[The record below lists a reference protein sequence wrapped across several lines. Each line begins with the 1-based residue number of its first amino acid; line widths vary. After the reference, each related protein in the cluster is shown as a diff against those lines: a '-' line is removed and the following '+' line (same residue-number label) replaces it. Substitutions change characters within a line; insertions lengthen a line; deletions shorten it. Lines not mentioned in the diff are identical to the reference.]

1 MENLGCEAYV
11 FSPDPAEENKVAVYE
26 LWKDRDSL
34 HAHFDHENYFNMGSM
49 FGEIGLAGAES
60 KNGESPLVN
69 LSTMKHLAQE
79 LISFLRMNKLLKI
92 R

>member
-1 MENLGCEAYV
+1 
-11 FSPDPAEENKVAVYE
+11 
-26 LWKDRDSL
+26 
-34 HAHFDHENYFNMGSM
+34 MGSM